1 MGMALEY
8 ISFLL
13 NIIEEWEKDENMQN
27 ITSVEFVDFLSGI
40 YPTPPQIMTWF
51 SRRPLKTIALERHTA
66 RVVCYLS
73 HG

>member
-1 MGMALEY
+1 MGKALEY

-13 NIIEEWEKDENMQN
+13 NIIEEREKDQNMQN
-27 ITSVEFVDFLSGI
+27 TTSAEFVDFLSGI

-51 SRRPLKTIALERHTA
+51 SRLPLKTIALEWRTA